1 MGRRRKKNPAATGSL
16 ARLESR
22 RPARAA
28 GDVSGG
34 KTIRPRD
41 WLLAIALV
49 AAVFLAYQPV
59 WQGGFIWDDDT
70 HLLNNP
76 VLTPGGI
83 FRTWVPGSYVNYWP
97 LTFTVYW
104 VEYQLWGLAPAG
116 FHLAN
121 IALHALSAILIWRVL
136 ALLRV
141 PGALLAAALFAL
153 HPVNVESVAWV
164 TQLKNTLSLALTL
177 VSVLLY
183 LLSERRG
190 GRSGFEAP
198 IANPV
203 GRSRRPAGTFGGA
216 TDPAAQSPARQAGPT
231 WLFWAAV
238 AVFALATL
246 AKGMTLTL
254 PVVLL
259 ACAWWQRGR
268 IQGRDLWRVA
278 PFLLIAAAMV
288 VMEVLQQHAVAA
300 QAVVRSDGLLSR
312 TAVAGC
318 AVWFYLWK
326 LVWPADLVF
335 VYPRWNLNAM
345 GALWFVPGLL
355 LAAVVALAWRWR
367 RTWGRPVL
375 MLTVCYVALLLPVL
389 GFVDI
394 YFMEFSLVAD
404 HWQYAATI
412 VPCAAFAGLV
422 SRQWS
427 VVSRGQRTTDNGQR
441 ASDVHPSSF
450 ILHPLSLAGYAM
462 CVALLAT
469 LAALTWRQSSMYADV
484 ERLYRTTLDRNPDC
498 WMIRNNLG
506 VVLVRRGQIDEAVG
520 QYRQALEL
528 KPDYAD
534 AYNNLGAALARQR
547 RIDEAIGQYQQAL
560 QLKPDYAEAHNNLG
574 SALVQ
579 RGRID
584 EAIGHLHRALKV
596 NPDYTEA
603 HYNLGLALAGQGRI
617 DEAIGQY
624 RTALALAR
632 QQHKTAL
639 AEELRS
645 RLRRY
650 EAETPDRPPQ
660 PPIGQAP
667 RS

>member
-1 MGRRRKKNPAATGSL
+1 M
-16 ARLESR
+16 
-22 RPARAA
+22 
-28 GDVSGG
+28 
-34 KTIRPRD
+34 
-41 WLLAIALV
+41 
-49 AAVFLAYQPV
+49 
-59 WQGGFIWDDDT
+59 
-70 HLLNNP
+70 
-76 VLTPGGI
+76 
-83 FRTWVPGSYVNYWP
+83 
-97 LTFTVYW
+97 
-104 VEYQLWGLAPAG
+104 
-116 FHLAN
+116 
-121 IALHALSAILIWRVL
+121 
-136 ALLRV
+136 
-141 PGALLAAALFAL
+141 
-153 HPVNVESVAWV
+153 
-164 TQLKNTLSLALTL
+164 
-177 VSVLLY
+177 
-183 LLSERRG
+183 
-190 GRSGFEAP
+190 
-198 IANPV
+198 
-203 GRSRRPAGTFGGA
+203 
-216 TDPAAQSPARQAGPT
+216 
-231 WLFWAAV
+231 
-238 AVFALATL
+238 
-246 AKGMTLTL
+246 
-254 PVVLL
+254 
-259 ACAWWQRGR
+259 
-268 IQGRDLWRVA
+268 
-278 PFLLIAAAMV
+278 
-288 VMEVLQQHAVAA
+288 
-300 QAVVRSDGLLSR
+300 
-312 TAVAGC
+312 AGC

-326 LVWPADLVF
+326 LVWPVDLVF

-345 GALWFVPGLL
+345 GARCGSCPACCWRRSS
-355 LAAVVALAWRWR
+355 ALAWRWR

-404 HWQYAATI
+404 HWQYAAAI

-422 SRQWS
+422 SRQWSLVSGQRS

-450 ILHPLSLAGYAM
+450 LLPLLSLAGYAA

-469 LAALTWRQSSMYADV
+469 LAALSWRQSSMYADV

-520 QYRQALEL
+520 QYRQALQL
-528 KPDYAD
+528 KPDYAE

-560 QLKPDYAEAHNNLG
+560 QIKPDYAEAHNNLG

-584 EAIGHLHRALKV
+584 EAIGHLHRALEV

-632 QQHKTAL
+632 QQNKTAL

-650 EAETPDRPPQ
+650 EAENPDRPPQ
-660 PPIGQAP
+660 PPTGQAP
-667 RS
+667 GS